1 MLRIGCLLQRLLSE
15 AGIQTILEERR
26 TSGAGSISRKVH
38 LPMAGRKGRKT
49 ILSLTEPTEDTEKTV
64 RSRRACDS
72 QSIVTNKLV
81 PLLTESHA
89 CQCSARGGQVRI
101 GRLLQRPLSEP
112 SIPKGPE
119 QRARTS
125 TPVPSLL
132 VGSPH
137 MREVF

>member
-49 ILSLTEPTEDTEKTV
+49 ILSLTELTEDTEKNV
-64 RSRRACDS
+64 RSREKRGPMSAKTS
-72 QSIVTNKLV
+72 KLV
-81 PLLTESHA
+81 SPLTDPQFLPML
-89 CQCSARGGQVRI
+89 RI
-101 GRLLQRPLSEP
+101 GRLLHRPLSEP

-125 TPVPSLL
+125 TPGRLQL
-132 VGSPH
+132 VRSPH
-137 MREVF
+137 VREVF